1 MKKVEGLKMRR
12 IGKEYMIIPE
22 GAKLMDF
29 NKMVSFNSSAAYLWE
44 SVGDK
49 DFTVSDLAGLL
60 IDKYGIDESIA
71 STDAASIAAKWLE
84 EGLVTE

>member
-1 MKKVEGLKMRR
+1 MKQIEGLKMRR
-12 IGKEYMIIPE
+12 LGKEYMVIPE
-22 GAKLMDF
+22 GAKLVNF

-44 SVGDK
+44 SVGGK
-49 DFTVSDLAGLL
+49 DFTASDLAGLL
-60 IDKYGIDESIA
+60 MDKYGIDESIA